1 MTPEDEPKAPPATA
15 QTAEESSADDVAD
28 DAMRALLK
36 RSLDA
41 KTAPAPAPEQ
51 FLRGVQ
57 KRIRTRSRGKF
68 YADGWS
74 TSSPRLSYTL
84 IALVM
89 LLIVALAYFVL
100 GPTGVSAP

>member
-41 KTAPAPAPEQ
+41 KTAPAPAPSSSSAACRSA
-51 FLRGVQ
+51 FARGHGGSS
-57 KRIRTRSRGKF
+57 TPT
-68 YADGWS
+68 DGA
-74 TSSPRLSYTL
+74 PR
-84 IALVM
+84 ARV
-89 LLIVALAYFVL
+89 
-100 GPTGVSAP
+100 